1 MVGILVILRAA
12 EETALHSMRQMMQDQ
27 EALVA
32 VNEEMAVQL
41 SELRMQLD
49 THREREQLQRLSVP
63 HNVSSAVPL
72 PVGAD
77 GQDVYIPPPDL
88 SPSPLCTPLLR
99 SHVRPSPRSAP
110 GRSKY

>member
-1 MVGILVILRAA
+1 
-12 EETALHSMRQMMQDQ
+12 MQDQ

-77 GQDVYIPPPDL
+77 GQDVYILPPDL
-88 SPSPLCTPLLR
+88 SPRVTLLAPEHHGHMSPF
-99 SHVRPSPRSAP
+99 AP
-110 GRSKY
+110 MGPA